1 MFVNRYDR
9 FQGKKAETPSKI
21 FDRYGNSKRGISPFN
36 NNNNFYQENNY
47 NEFGRNIPGSAQS
60 HNRRQMSSNK
70 YDNNPME
77 VSNNNFQQKRVVN
90 FIFDE
95 VKGLNNDELLY
106 LIDYIDKK
114 IDKMKY

>member
-1 MFVNRYDR
+1 
-9 FQGKKAETPSKI
+9 
-21 FDRYGNSKRGISPFN
+21 
-36 NNNNFYQENNY
+36 
-47 NEFGRNIPGSAQS
+47 
-60 HNRRQMSSNK
+60 MSSNK